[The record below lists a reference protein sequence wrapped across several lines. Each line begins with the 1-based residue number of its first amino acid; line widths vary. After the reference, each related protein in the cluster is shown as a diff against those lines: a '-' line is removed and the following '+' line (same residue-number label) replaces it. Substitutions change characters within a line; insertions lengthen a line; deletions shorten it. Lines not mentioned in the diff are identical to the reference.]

1 MFVFSLVI
9 LLMWREPGHPLV
21 SLWISGMNITL
32 TDNGLLLVFRLL
44 LKALISMTF
53 SMFFLMTTRYAYI
66 STMIYRIFPSPIDQ
80 IFLMSYRFIF
90 MRTPINLPL
99 QWYKNIY
106 ILIILSIIMDSFII
120 WALQQVKK
128 TNNKTGNRLL
138 QISDLIDWSPIRSH
152 LDEMYNNKSEK
163 GGRPN
168 SDVILMFKI
177 LILQQWFGLSDLEVE
192 RQISDRFS
200 FMEFLG
206 YPEPFPDSSTIWL
219 FRERMAKT
227 GKDAIVW
234 AELQRQLD
242 AMGLEVKT
250 GTIQDATFI
259 EADPGSSKKPRG
271 NEAKTRRSRDGT
283 WAKKGAETHFG
294 YKLHQKNDID
304 YGLIREIE
312 TTTASLHDSQVDLSV
327 ENEVV
332 LRDRGYFGTEAKGVD
347 FTMKRRT
354 TDKPLD
360 ELDKERNR
368 LISKL
373 RAPGERPHAVIKRV
387 FNSGRVLVTTVQRVH
402 IKMMVAAFA
411 FDLYQLCTL
420 KNAKVI

>member
-1 MFVFSLVI
+1 
-9 LLMWREPGHPLV
+9 
-21 SLWISGMNITL
+21 MN
-32 TDNGLLLVFRLL
+32 
-44 LKALISMTF
+44 
-53 SMFFLMTTRYAYI
+53 
-66 STMIYRIFPSPIDQ
+66 
-80 IFLMSYRFIF
+80 
-90 MRTPINLPL
+90 
-99 QWYKNIY
+99 
-106 ILIILSIIMDSFII
+106 SFII
-120 WALQQVKK
+120 WALQQAKK
-128 TNNKTGNRLL
+128 KNNKTGNRLL
-138 QISDLIDWSPIRSH
+138 QISDLIDWSPIRRH

-168 SDVILMFKI
+168 SDVIIMFKI

-192 RQISDRFS
+192 RQIADRLS

-219 FRERMAKT
+219 FRERIAKT
-227 GKDAIVW
+227 GKDTIVW

-242 AMGLEVKT
+242 AMGLEVKR

-259 EADPGSSKKPRG
+259 EADPGCSKKPRG

-327 ENEVV
+327 KNEVV

-387 FNSGRVLVTTVQRVH
+387 FDSGRVLVTTVQRVH
-402 IKMMVAAFA
+402 IKMMVVAFA